1 MLVIQNIEYS
11 NNPVEIN
18 EAFLFKLEVIEVLA
32 VWNDLQSKTWNNVQ
46 GITWEKMKL
55 KYF

>member
-1 MLVIQNIEYS
+1 MLIIQNVEYS
-11 NNPVEIN
+11 KNPVEIN

-32 VWNDLQSKTWNNVQ
+32 IWNDLQSKTWNDVQ
-46 GITWEKMKL
+46 GITWENMKL